1 MFSSSLRHAWR
12 YTSALVLVSLFAV
25 VPARGQQ
32 PQPTA
37 RDSSKSKMP
46 MTMQMGTS
54 TKKKKPA
61 SSAKSTSSAAGKK
74 KSSAKAVAKTRSSAR
89 KRSPT
94 MAMPMPSKSAPKRK
108 SAPMA
113 GMQMSAQPP
122 ATRRDT
128 TQAKM
133 GAMDMQRMPAP
144 PKDSA
149 HTNMSN
155 MPSKPDSARTN
166 MPGMASMPGMAAA
179 KRDSSATGMKGM
191 QPGMNM
197 PGMHG
202 PTADDMM
209 IGPAGVSME
218 RMGSGTTWIPDAVSM
233 PNRRRMLGDWMIM
246 AHGFAFAQYDLQS
259 GERGDDQFG
268 SLNWLMLMATHDLA
282 GGRFQART
290 MLSLDALTVTNR
302 GYPLL
307 LQTGEAFDG
316 QPLHDRQ
323 HPHDFWME
331 LGALYQRPITK
342 SLAWS
347 FYAAPSGE
355 PALGPVAFMHRPSA
369 MDIPN
374 APIGHHWQDA
384 THVSFG
390 VLTAGL
396 FTHTWELEGSAFNG
410 REPDQ
415 NRWDFDPIKLDS
427 YSGRFTLNPN
437 ANWSF
442 AGGYGYLKSPE
453 ALNPTESMHRI
464 TASVQRG
471 VALGKDGQWASTL
484 LWGANKH
491 STTPG
496 LSHSLLLESEAILD
510 KSNTVFG
517 RGEFVQKSAEDLVL
531 DTPTLT
537 KGGVLLPG
545 FPKTEQFNVATAQ
558 LGYIREVART
568 HWATIGLG
576 AAGTLNF
583 VPAPLEPYYGSR
595 TPVGT
600 FVFLRLRPFHTPRK
614 AMSDMG
620 GMKMGSGHE

>member
-1 MFSSSLRHAWR
+1 MLSSSLRNAWR
-12 YTSALVLVSLFAV
+12 HTSALVLVSVFTVV
-25 VPARGQQ
+25 VPARAQ
-32 PQPTA
+32 QPTA
-37 RDSSKSKMP
+37 RDSAKSKMP
-46 MTMQMGTS
+46 MNMQMGAP
-54 TKKKKPA
+54 TKKKKAAA
-61 SSAKSTSSAAGKK
+61 SSKATSSTAGKK
-74 KSSAKAVAKTRSSAR
+74 KVAAGAASKTRSTAK
-89 KRSPT
+89 KRSPM
-94 MAMPMPSKSAPKRK
+94 MAMPMPAKSAPRGKSAPKEK

-113 GMQMSAQPP
+113 GMQMGAHPP
-122 ATRRDT
+122 TVHGDT
-128 TQAKM
+128 AHANM
-133 GAMDMQRMPAP
+133 GAMDMRNMPAGA
-144 PKDSA
+144 KDSA
-149 HTNMSN
+149 HMNTPGMAG
-155 MPSKPDSARTN
+155 MAG
-166 MPGMASMPGMAAA
+166 MPGMPGH
-179 KRDSSATGMKGM
+179 T
-191 QPGMNM
+191 
-197 PGMHG
+197 
-202 PTADDMM
+202 TEDMM

-246 AHGFAFAQYDLQS
+246 AHGFAFAQYDKQN

-290 MLSLDALTVTNR
+290 MLSIDALTVTNR

-307 LQTGEAFDG
+307 LQTGESFNG

-390 VLTAGL
+390 VLTAGI
-396 FTHTWELEGSAFNG
+396 FTHTWELEGSFFNG

-415 NRWDFDPIKLDS
+415 KRWDFDPIKLDS
-427 YSGRFTLNPN
+427 YSGRFTLNPD

-442 AGGYGYLKSPE
+442 GAGYGYLKSPE

-471 VALGKDGQWASTL
+471 VALGKDGQWASTFI
-484 LWGANKH
+484 WGANKP
-491 STTPG
+491 STAPG
-496 LSHSLLLESEAILD
+496 RSHSFLLESEAILD
-510 KSNTVFG
+510 RSNTLFG
-517 RGEFVQKSAEDLVL
+517 RTELVQKSAEDLVL

-545 FPKTEQFNVATAQ
+545 FPRTQEFNVETAQ

-595 TPVGT
+595 APVGI
-600 FVFLRLRPFHTPRK
+600 FVFLRLRPFHTARK
-614 AMSDMG
+614 AMTDMG
-620 GMKMGSGHE
+620 GMKMGSNHE